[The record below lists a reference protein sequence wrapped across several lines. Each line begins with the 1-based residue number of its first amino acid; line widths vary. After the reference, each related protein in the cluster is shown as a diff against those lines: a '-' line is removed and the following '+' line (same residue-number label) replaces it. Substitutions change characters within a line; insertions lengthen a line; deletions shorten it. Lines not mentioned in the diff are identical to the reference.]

1 VTLNTGF
8 GYYRHMNTFLRALR
22 LLSIVI
28 WVGGLIFFAFVVGA
42 GGVSCASLDARRG
55 LVVGGTLRVLNEIGV
70 VCYGVFFVATAMCA
84 RSRAKAL
91 GPWLLTTQL
100 VFVTL
105 MLLAT
110 VYVKTSILPA
120 MERDRIAAGG
130 DVDAAAAG
138 NPARVEFERL
148 HGLSEKVEGSVLFLG
163 LGIVVL
169 MAAEGGSPRRVEL

>member
-1 VTLNTGF
+1 
-8 GYYRHMNTFLRALR
+8 MNTFLRAVR
-22 LLSIVI
+22 QLSMVV
-28 WVGGLIFFAFVVGA
+28 WVGGLIFFAFVVA
-42 GGVSCASLDARRG
+42 PVAFHVLPSTHEAG
-55 LVVGGTLRVLNEIGV
+55 LVVGGTLRVLNEIGM

-110 VYVKTSILPA
+110 VYGKTSILPA

>member
-1 VTLNTGF
+1 
-8 GYYRHMNTFLRALR
+8 MNTLLRALR
-22 LLSIVI
+22 LLSIVV
-28 WVGGLIFFAFVVGA
+28 WVGGLIFFAFVVAPVAFHVLPSTHEA
-42 GGVSCASLDARRG
+42 GT
-55 LVVGGTLRVLNEIGV
+55 VVGGTLRVLNEIGV

-130 DVDAAAAG
+130 NVDAAAAG

-163 LGIVVL
+163 LGVVVL
-169 MAAEGGSPRRVEL
+169 MAAEGGTEKVDCRSEQKTQG